1 VTESAPRRAA
11 LAFVFVTVV
20 LDMLALG
27 MIVPVLP
34 KLIVQF
40 EGGDTANAARIYG
53 LFGTVW
59 ALMQLVSQPVL
70 GALSDRYGR
79 RPVLLLSTF
88 GLGLDCFLMAW
99 APSLAWLFVGRVISG
114 ITAATFST
122 ASAHRRRTPPEKR
135 AGAYGL
141 LGAAF
146 GIGFVL
152 GPAFGGVL
160 GNTDPRLPFWVAGGF
175 SLLNVLYGVFV
186 LPESLPHERRS
197 AFEWRRANPLG
208 SLRLLRSHRELFGL
222 AGANFLGF
230 IAHEVLPSIFVLYT
244 SYRYGWDNRTVGLF
258 LAGVG
263 VSGMIVSGWLIRT
276 ILARLG
282 ERRTML
288 TGLALGTAG
297 FAVYGLAPTSAFIW
311 LGVPLQAMWGLANPA
326 SMAIMTRRVPPT
338 EQGQL
343 QGANG
348 SLRGVAGLIGPGL
361 FTRRSQRPSARA
373 PRSIYPAPLVLS
385 QRRCSWALLG
395 VAHDVP
401 RLASRNVAT
410 CFAGCCFPHR

>member
-1 VTESAPRRAA
+1 VTDSAPRRAA
-11 LAFVFVTVV
+11 LAFIFVTVV

-40 EGGDTANAARIYG
+40 EGGDTASAARIYG
-53 LFGTVW
+53 VFGTVW
-59 ALMQLVSQPVL
+59 ALMQLVSQPIL

-88 GLGLDCFLMAW
+88 GLGLDYFLMAW

-122 ASAHRRRTPPEKR
+122 ASAYIADVTPPEKR

-152 GPAFGGVL
+152 GPAFGGLL
-160 GNTDPRLPFWVAGGF
+160 GNTNPRLPFWVAGGIGI
-175 SLLNVLYGVFV
+175 LNVLYGAFV

-197 AFEWRRANPLG
+197 AFDWRRANPLG

-222 AGANFLGF
+222 ASANFLGF
-230 IAHEVLPSIFVLYT
+230 IAHEVLPSVFVLYAG
-244 SYRYGWDNRTVGLF
+244 YRYGWNNRTMGLF

-263 VSGMIVSGWLIRT
+263 ISGMIVSGWLIRV

-282 ERRTML
+282 ERRTLL

-297 FAVYGLAPTSAFIW
+297 FAVYGLAPTSALVW
-311 LGVPLQAMWGLANPA
+311 LGVPLQAMWGIANPA
-326 SMAIMTRRVPPT
+326 SLALMTRRVPPT

-361 FTRRSQRPSARA
+361 FTQTFAAAVSPRA
-373 PRSIYPAPLVLS
+373 ALHLPGAPLVLAA
-385 QRRCSWALLG
+385 ALLAG
-395 VAHDVP
+395 AFG
-401 RLASRNVAT
+401 LAWRAT
-410 CFAGCCFPHR
+410 AARA

>member
-1 VTESAPRRAA
+1 VTGPAPRRAA

-40 EGGDTANAARIYG
+40 EGGDTASAARVAG
-53 LFGTVW
+53 VFGTVW

-70 GALSDRYGR
+70 GALSDRFGR

-88 GLGLDCFLMAW
+88 GLGLDYFLMAW

-122 ASAHRRRTPPEKR
+122 ASAYIADVTPSEKR
-135 AGAYGL
+135 ASAYGL

-152 GPAFGGVL
+152 GPAFGGLL
-160 GNTDPRLPFWVAGGF
+160 GNNDPRLPFWVAGGF
-175 SLLNVLYGVFV
+175 SMLNMLYGVFV
-186 LPESLPHERRS
+186 LPESLPDERRS

-208 SLRLLRSHRELFGL
+208 SLRLLRSHPELFGL
-222 AGANFLGF
+222 ARANFLGF
-230 IAHEVLPSIFVLYT
+230 VAHEVLPSIFVFYT
-244 SYRYGWDNRTVGLF
+244 SYRYGWDLRMVGFF

-263 VSGMIVSGWLIRT
+263 VSGMIVSGWLMRT
-276 ILARLG
+276 IVARLG
-282 ERRTML
+282 ERRTLL

-297 FAVYGLAPTSAFIW
+297 FACYGLAPTSAFVW
-311 LGVPLQAMWGLANPA
+311 LGIPLQAMWGIANPA

-361 FTRRSQRPSARA
+361 FTQTFSAA
-373 PRSIYPAPLVLS
+373 IDSPTTFHLPGAPLVLAA
-385 QRRCSWALLG
+385 ALLAG
-395 VAHDVP
+395 AFG
-401 RLASRNVAT
+401 LAWRAT
-410 CFAGCCFPHR
+410 ATRA

>member
-1 VTESAPRRAA
+1 VTTSPPPAPRRAA
-11 LAFVFVTVV
+11 LAYIFVTVV

-27 MIVPVLP
+27 MNVPVLP

-40 EGGDTANAARIYG
+40 EGGDTAGAARIYG
-53 LFGTVW
+53 VFGTVW

-88 GLGLDCFLMAW
+88 GLGLDYFLMAW

-114 ITAATFST
+114 ITAATFAT
-122 ASAHRRRTPPEKR
+122 ASAYIADVTPPEKR

-152 GPAFGGVL
+152 GPAFGGLL
-160 GNTDPRLPFWVAGGF
+160 GNSDPRLPFWVAGGF
-175 SLLNVLYGVFV
+175 SLLNVLYGTFV

-197 AFEWRRANPLG
+197 KFDWRRANPLG

-222 AGANFLGF
+222 ASANFLGF
-230 IAHEVLPSIFVLYT
+230 IAHEVLPSVFVLYAD
-244 SYRYGWDNRTVGLF
+244 YRYGWNNRTMGLF

-263 VSGMIVSGWLIRT
+263 ISGMIVSGWLIRV

-282 ERRTML
+282 ERRTLL

-297 FAVYGLAPTSAFIW
+297 FAVYGLAPTSALVW
-311 LGVPLQAMWGLANPA
+311 LGVPLQAMWGIANPA
-326 SMAIMTRRVPPT
+326 AMASMTRRVPPT

-361 FTRRSQRPSARA
+361 FTQTFAAAVSPRA
-373 PRSIYPAPLVLS
+373 AFHLPGAPLVLAA
-385 QRRCSWALLG
+385 ALLAG
-395 VAHDVP
+395 ALG
-401 RLASRNVAT
+401 LAWRAT
-410 CFAGCCFPHR
+410 ADRA

>member
-1 VTESAPRRAA
+1 
-11 LAFVFVTVV
+11 
-20 LDMLALG
+20 MLALG

-40 EGGDTANAARIYG
+40 ELGDTASAARISG
-53 LFGTVW
+53 VFGTVW

-70 GALSDRYGR
+70 GALSDRFGR
-79 RPVLLLSTF
+79 RPVLLISTF
-88 GLGLDCFLMAW
+88 GLGLDYLLMAW

-122 ASAHRRRTPPEKR
+122 ASAYIADVTPAEKR

-152 GPAFGGVL
+152 GPAFGGLL
-160 GNTDPRLPFWVAGGF
+160 GNSDPRLPFWVAGGF
-175 SLLNVLYGVFV
+175 SLLNMLYGLFV
-186 LPESLPHERRS
+186 LPESLPNDRRS

-222 AGANFLGF
+222 AAANFLGF
-230 IAHEVLPSIFVLYT
+230 IAHEVLPGVFVFYT

-263 VSGMIVSGWLIRT
+263 VSGMIVSGWLMRT
-276 ILARLG
+276 IVARLG
-282 ERRTML
+282 ERRTLL
-288 TGLALGTAG
+288 TGLTLGTAG
-297 FAVYGLAPTSAFIW
+297 FAVYGLAPTSAVVW
-311 LGVPLQAMWGLANPA
+311 LGVPLQAMWGIANPA

-361 FTRRSQRPSARA
+361 FTQTFAAAIAPRVGWHLPGAPFVLAAALLAGAFGLAWRATSARA
-373 PRSIYPAPLVLS
+373 
-385 QRRCSWALLG
+385 
-395 VAHDVP
+395 
-401 RLASRNVAT
+401 
-410 CFAGCCFPHR
+410 

>member
-1 VTESAPRRAA
+1 MSVTVPGPRRAA
-11 LAFVFVTVV
+11 LAFIFVTVV

-53 LFGTVW
+53 VFGTVW

-88 GLGLDCFLMAW
+88 GLGLDYFLMAW

-122 ASAHRRRTPPEKR
+122 ASAYIADVTPPEKR

-208 SLRLLRSHRELFGL
+208 SLRLLRSHRELSGL

-230 IAHEVLPSIFVLYT
+230 IAHEVLPSVFVLYT

-276 ILARLG
+276 ILARVG
-282 ERRTML
+282 ERGTLL

-297 FAVYGLAPTSAFIW
+297 FAVYGLAPTSAFVW
-311 LGVPLQAMWGLANPA
+311 LGVPLQAMWGISNPA

-348 SLRGVAGLIGPGL
+348 SLRGVAGLIGPLL
-361 FTRRSQRPSARA
+361 FTQTFSAA
-373 PRSIYPAPLVLS
+373 ISPRTTFHLPGAPLVLAA
-385 QRRCSWALLG
+385 ALLAG
-395 VAHDVP
+395 ALG
-401 RLASRNVAT
+401 LAWRAT
-410 CFAGCCFPHR
+410 AARA

>member
-1 VTESAPRRAA
+1 MSVTGPAPRRAA
-11 LAFVFVTVV
+11 LAFIFVTVV

-53 LFGTVW
+53 VFGTVW

-88 GLGLDCFLMAW
+88 GLGLDYFLMAW

-122 ASAHRRRTPPEKR
+122 ASAYIADVTPPEKR

-208 SLRLLRSHRELFGL
+208 SLRLLRSHRELSGL

-230 IAHEVLPSIFVLYT
+230 IAHEVLPSVFVLYT

-282 ERRTML
+282 ERGTLL

-297 FAVYGLAPTSAFIW
+297 FAVYGIAPTSAFIW
-311 LGVPLQAMWGLANPA
+311 LGVPLQAMWGIANPA

-348 SLRGVAGLIGPGL
+348 SLRGVAGLIGPVL
-361 FTRRSQRPSARA
+361 FTQTFAAAVDTHTAFHLPG
-373 PRSIYPAPLVLS
+373 APLVLAA
-385 QRRCSWALLG
+385 AL
-395 VAHDVP
+395 VAGAFGIAW
-401 RLASRNVAT
+401 RTTAARA
-410 CFAGCCFPHR
+410 